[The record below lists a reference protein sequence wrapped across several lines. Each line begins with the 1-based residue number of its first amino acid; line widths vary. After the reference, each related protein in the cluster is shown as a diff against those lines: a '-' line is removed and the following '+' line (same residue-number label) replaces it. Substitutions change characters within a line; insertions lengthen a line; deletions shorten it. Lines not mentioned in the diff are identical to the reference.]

1 VNCKKSRNCYSDE
14 ADPSEWKPLHIA
26 QTKKEKGETKV
37 KPNPVKSKS
46 LLLLFSLIFAGL
58 FTLPSSAQE
67 NRVTVESTH
76 SYEQTVN
83 KLKEAVSQGG
93 MMVMAQVDQGHML
106 SMTGLNLKATLFL
119 VGNPTV
125 GKKLFDQNHGVG
137 LYVPLRVFVY
147 EANEKTFISY
157 DKPSSLL
164 GQFND
169 KQIDM
174 VAKMLDQKIEG
185 LTQMATH

>member
-1 VNCKKSRNCYSDE
+1 MIELKGPNGISKSLARRGQAFRNG
-14 ADPSEWKPLHIA
+14 ARFQIA
-26 QTKKEKGETKV
+26 QIPKRRNTV
-37 KPNPVKSKS
+37 KTKS
-46 LLLLFSLIFAGL
+46 LLLVLGLALARLFA
-58 FTLPSSAQE
+58 LPASAQE
-67 NRVTVESTH
+67 SRVTVESAH
-76 SYEQTVN
+76 SYEQTVAA
-83 KLKEAVSQGG
+83 LKEAVGQGG

-106 SMTGLNLKATLFL
+106 SMTGLNLKAMLFL

-147 EANEKTFISY
+147 ESKEGKTFVSY

-164 GQFND
+164 QQFND

-174 VAKMLDQKIEG
+174 VAGMLDQKIEG
-185 LTQMATH
+185 LVQMATH

>member
-1 VNCKKSRNCYSDE
+1 MK
-14 ADPSEWKPLHIA
+14 
-26 QTKKEKGETKV
+26 T
-37 KPNPVKSKS
+37 KS
-46 LLLLFSLIFAGL
+46 LLLLFGLVFAGL
-58 FTLPSSAQE
+58 FTLPASAQE
-67 NRVTVESTH
+67 SRVTVESTH
-76 SYEQTVN
+76 SYEQTVD
-83 KLKEAVSQGG
+83 KLKEAVGHGG

-147 EANEKTFISY
+147 EADGKTYVSY

-164 GQFND
+164 QQFND

-174 VAKMLDQKIEG
+174 VAGMLDQKIQG
-185 LTQMATH
+185 LAQMATH